1 MGMTPAPSCG
11 SIRARLLSGASSL
24 ALPAAALVLGVSLAS
39 GASAQT
45 TISGTHTSTVDL
57 SNYPSGNPFTFT
69 AGSVVNTLGDAV
81 YGAPTVNG
89 NTVQWTVTNNGVLTG
104 TGTGLLGKGVFL
116 NAGGSV
122 TNQAGGVIS
131 GSAYGVVTGT
141 TGTVINAGSITGT
154 IRYGV
159 YLQAGGS
166 VTNKAGGVISGYNGV
181 VSLTTGTVTNA
192 GSITGIGRYGV
203 YLKSGGTVTNQAGG
217 VISGGSKGVYVAG
230 AAGTVTNFGTITGTN
245 QYGVQL
251 GAGGTVINSGTITGM
266 GSLGRGKGVYLNV
279 GGSVTNQAGGVISG
293 YNGVVSGTTGTAS
306 TVTNFGSITGTNRYG
321 VYLQAGGSVTNQTGG
336 VISGGTSGV
345 YVKTASGTVINAGS
359 ITGTN
364 NYGVYLQAGGSV
376 TNQAGGVISGQID
389 GVRVLGTTTGTVT
402 NFGTITGT
410 NDSGVYLKSGGSVTN
425 QVGGTIGGNAS
436 GVYVT
441 GGAGTVTNFG
451 TITGTG
457 DFGVD
462 LNAGG
467 SVTNQTG
474 GVISGPLNGVRVFGT
489 TPGTVTNAGTI
500 TGTILYGV
508 DLESGGSVTNQAG
521 GVISGRTGGVY
532 IRGAGTVTN
541 AGTITGT
548 TRYGVFLGTGG
559 SVTNQAGGVISGS
572 GDGVYVRGTASGTV
586 TNAGTI
592 TGGTNSVRF
601 IGTGANVL
609 TLQTGSTLNGTAL
622 GSTAGGA
629 TNALILQGTG
639 TANNNFVNFNTLDK
653 QASGLWALN
662 SSSTIG
668 ATTVDGGTLAI
679 GDAGHAGA
687 TLTSPVSVNSGGAL
701 AGFGTVIGNVAL
713 ANGGAVQGGV
723 PGTIGTLNLS
733 GNLTF
738 NSGGILSTAI
748 APSGTA
754 SLVNVAGTAALTGGT
769 VQVTAASPFTHTE
782 TFTILTATTISGAF
796 SSASVVGSAF
806 ARNPRLSEDAHD
818 VFLTVDAGSFTAVLP
833 ASATNN
839 QVNVAKAIDAG
850 LAGGGTLP
858 AGFQALGN
866 LPVTNLPGALAQ
878 LSGET
883 ATGSQQTTFQAM
895 TQFLGVL
902 LDPFIDGRGGVASSG
917 AGATPFAEEN
927 SDASAYAAD
936 GKKRSKSERD
946 AYAMFTKAPLAKAY
960 DPRWS
965 VWAAG
970 FGGSQTT
977 DGNAAVG
984 SNTATSRIFGVA
996 AGADYRFSPDTIAGF
1011 ALAGG
1016 GTNFSVANGGS
1027 GRSDLFQAG
1036 AFVKHTVG
1044 QAYISGALAYGWQDV
1059 TTDRTVTVA
1068 GIDRLRAEFN
1078 ANTFSGRVEGG
1089 YRFVSPWVGGV
1100 GITPYAA
1107 GQFTTFDLPA
1117 YAESALVGSNTFALS
1132 YGSQTVTDS
1141 RSELGVRTDKSYAI
1155 QDAILTLRGR
1165 FAWAHDFNPDRNIAA
1180 TFQALPGASFVVNGA
1195 AQAADSALT
1204 TASIEMKWRNGW
1216 STAATF
1222 EGEFSNV
1229 TRSYAGKGVVR
1240 YNW

>member
-1 MGMTPAPSCG
+1 MSRIQLSPIEFTRVPAPSCG

-89 NTVQWTVTNNGVLTG
+89 NTVQWTVTNNGALTG

-116 NAGGSV
+116 KSGGSV

-154 IRYGV
+154 IRSGV

-181 VSLTTGTVTNA
+181 VSRTTGTVTNA

-203 YLKSGGTVTNQAGG
+203 FLKSGGTVTNQAGG
-217 VISGGSKGVYVAG
+217 VISGGTSGVYVKTAS
-230 AAGTVTNFGTITGTN
+230 GTVTNFGTITGTN

-251 GAGGTVINSGTITGM
+251 GAGGTVTNSGTITAI

-293 YNGVVSGTTGTAS
+293 YNGVVSGSTGTTS

-441 GGAGTVTNFG
+441 GGAGTVTNAG
-451 TITGTG
+451 RITGTG
-457 DFGVD
+457 DF
-462 LNAGG
+462 
-467 SVTNQTG
+467 
-474 GVISGPLNGVRVFGT
+474 
-489 TPGTVTNAGTI
+489 
-500 TGTILYGV
+500 GV

-532 IRGAGTVTN
+532 IRGASTVTN

-984 SNTATSRIFGVA
+984 SNTATSRIFGTA
-996 AGADYRFSPDTIAGF
+996 AGADYRFSPYTIAGF

-1016 GTNFSVANGGS
+1016 GTNFSVANGGT

-1044 QAYISGALAYGWQDV
+1044 QAYISGALAYGWQDI

-1068 GIDRLRAEFN
+1068 GIDRLHAEFN

-1204 TASIEMKWRNGW
+1204 TASIETKWRNGW